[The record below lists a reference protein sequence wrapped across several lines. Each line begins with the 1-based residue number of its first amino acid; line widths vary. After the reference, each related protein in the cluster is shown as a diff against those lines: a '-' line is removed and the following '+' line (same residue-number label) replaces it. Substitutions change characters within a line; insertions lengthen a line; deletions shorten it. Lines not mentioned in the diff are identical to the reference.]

1 MCTSNQYLIIFR
13 DEKIQT
19 LDINELI
26 CHKAS
31 EFLQRANETE
41 IETVV
46 LMCFLIFFF
55 STRFLHSVL
64 SGGGQEL
71 ALGPRESKRCLV
83 GDPQHLD
90 VVPHFLGDLEN
101 EKWNMEGKDETQ
113 CVENPSETAMLMLIL
128 SVARST
134 FQLVFE
140 VLESGNGRLVT
151 DSASSFC

>member
-1 MCTSNQYLIIFR
+1 M
-13 DEKIQT
+13 
-19 LDINELI
+19 
-26 CHKAS
+26 
-31 EFLQRANETE
+31 
-41 IETVV
+41 
-46 LMCFLIFFF
+46 F
-55 STRFLHSVL
+55 SHLFFLHTFPPQRFER
-64 SGGGQEL
+64 GGQEL